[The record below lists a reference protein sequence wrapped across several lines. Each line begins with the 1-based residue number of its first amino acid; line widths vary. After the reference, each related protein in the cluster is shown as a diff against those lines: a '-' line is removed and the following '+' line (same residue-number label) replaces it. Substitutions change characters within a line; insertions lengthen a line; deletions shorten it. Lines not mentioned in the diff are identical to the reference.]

1 MMAPMRGLRRVF
13 VAVVLLLF
21 GVLSICLVEGR
32 ADAFAPGPLGQLQT
46 ELSTMSM
53 HAPGHVGIMVEDLAT
68 GLSSSVNATAQM
80 PAASTIKIPVMVEVF
95 KRLEAG
101 DFDLNRKVTLQAS
114 DRDWGSGD

>member
-1 MMAPMRGLRRVF
+1 MPIQGMMAPMRLLRRVF
-13 VAVVLLLF
+13 VAVDLLLF
-21 GVLSICLVEGR
+21 GAFTAR

-68 GLSSSVNATAQM
+68 GLSSSVNANAQM

-95 KRLEAG
+95 QRLAHG
-101 DFDLNRKVTLQAS
+101 DFDLNRKVTLRQS
-114 DRDWGSGD
+114 D